1 MSLRKIDVE
10 PNIWLPSQRTLWN
23 VIGVRN
29 SSQCAIARQKQLEE
43 NKKGS
48 RPATSLKRCERACR
62 LNERMCLL
70 SNIDVNCKDERHRR
84 GIADPSLDSL
94 QKKNKMK

>member
-1 MSLRKIDVE
+1 MLKSR
-10 PNIWLPSQRTLWN
+10 
-23 VIGVRN
+23 
-29 SSQCAIARQKQLEE
+29 CATSRHKQLRE
-43 NKKGS
+43 NKKRS
-48 RPATSLKRCERACR
+48 RPATSLKRCERARR

-94 QKKNKMK
+94 